1 MEHGSGTRAEGK
13 WAPLSFASVYARHRS
28 GVYATALR
36 VLGRPCEAED
46 VTQEVF
52 VKFWRSPERFDPE
65 RGEIGAYLRMM
76 ARSRALDLARHEQAS
91 NRARDRLQAGA
102 GRDEVP
108 HEEHPPEALERDEQR
123 KLLHAALRRL
133 PVEQR
138 EALVLAYW
146 GGMSA
151 REVAEAAGVPFGT
164 ARSRMRLGLE
174 KLRERD
180 ELRDVELEAAGA

>member
-1 MEHGSGTRAEGK
+1 MELPAQDRGT
-13 WAPLSFASVYARHRS
+13 PTFASVYAAHRP

-36 VLGRPCEAED
+36 VLGRPSEAED

-52 VKFWRSPERFDPE
+52 VRFWRSPERFDPD
-65 RGEIGAYLRMM
+65 RGEIGSYLRLM
-76 ARSRALDLARHEQAS
+76 ARSRSLDLLRHEQADG
-91 NRARDRLQAGA
+91 RAQDRLRPVSP
-102 GRDEVP
+102 RDEGP
-108 HEEHPPEALERDEQR
+108 RHEAPAAAAGPRGPGSVLRD
-123 KLLHAALRRL
+123 ALRRL

-151 REVAEAAGVPFGT
+151 REVAAAAKVPFGT

-174 KLRERD
+174 KLRSD
-180 ELRDVELEAAGA
+180 AAVAGA

>member
-1 MEHGSGTRAEGK
+1 MGPSTQEPGT
-13 WAPLSFASVYARHRS
+13 PTFASVYARHRS

-36 VLGRPCEAED
+36 VLGRPAEAED

-52 VKFWRSPERFDPE
+52 VRYWRSPERFDPS
-65 RGEIGAYLRMM
+65 RGEVGSYLRMM
-76 ARSRALDLARHEQAS
+76 ARSRALDLLRHEQADG
-91 NRARDRLQAGA
+91 RAQERLKAVSP
-102 GRDEVP
+102 RDEVP
-108 HEEHPPEALERDEQR
+108 VHESPSSVAEHQEQRSMLREALR
-123 KLLHAALRRL
+123 KL

-151 REVAEAAGVPFGT
+151 REVAAAAKVPFGT

-174 KLRERD
+174 KLRAD
-180 ELRDVELEAAGA
+180 AAVADA

>member
-1 MEHGSGTRAEGK
+1 MKHGSATNPEGK
-13 WAPLSFASVYARHRS
+13 WAPLSFAAVHARHRA

-52 VKFWRSPERFDPE
+52 VKFWRSPERFDSA
-65 RGEIGAYLRMM
+65 RGEIGSYLRMM
-76 ARSRALDLARHEQAS
+76 ARSRALDLLRHEQATT
-91 NRARDRLQAGA
+91 RARDRLQAVS
-102 GRDEVP
+102 GRDEAP
-108 HEEHPPEALERDEQR
+108 HDERPPEILERDEEPAVVREAMR
-123 KLLHAALRRL
+123 KL

-151 REVAEAAGVPFGT
+151 REVAATAGVPFGT

-174 KLRERD
+174 KLRS
-180 ELRDVELEAAGA
+180 GADIA

>member
-1 MEHGSGTRAEGK
+1 MDHGSGTSAEGK

-76 ARSRALDLARHEQAS
+76 ARSRALDLMRHEQAS
-91 NRARDRLQAGA
+91 TRARDRLQAVA
-102 GRDEVP
+102 GRDEVS
-108 HEEHPPEALERDEQR
+108 HDEHPPEALERDEQR

-146 GGMSA
+146 GGLTADQIAA
-151 REVAEAAGVPFGT
+151 RAGVPLGTAKSRIRLGLARLRSELQPLHAGAEAA
-164 ARSRMRLGLE
+164 
-174 KLRERD
+174 
-180 ELRDVELEAAGA
+180 

>member
-1 MEHGSGTRAEGK
+1 MGAGLATSETVSNATPAFTE
-13 WAPLSFASVYARHRS
+13 VYAQHRP

-36 VLGRPCEAED
+36 VLGRPAEAED
-46 VTQEVF
+46 VVQEVF
-52 VKFWRSPERFDPE
+52 VKFWRSPDRFDPR
-65 RGEIGAYLRMM
+65 RGEVGPYLRLM
-76 ARSRALDLARHEQAS
+76 ARSRALDLLRHEQADG
-91 NRARDRLQAGA
+91 RACDRLKAVS

-108 HEEHPPEALERDEQR
+108 HTERPPERAERDEQR
-123 KLLHAALRRL
+123 AVLREALRKL

-151 REVAEAAGVPFGT
+151 REVAAAAGVPFGT

-174 KLRERD
+174 KLRDD
-180 ELRDVELEAAGA
+180 ELVADA

>member
-1 MEHGSGTRAEGK
+1 MGPSTQEPGTAT
-13 WAPLSFASVYARHRS
+13 FASVYARHRP

-36 VLGRPCEAED
+36 VLGRPAEAED

-52 VKFWRSPERFDPE
+52 VRYWRSPERFDPS
-65 RGEIGAYLRMM
+65 RGEVGSYLRMM
-76 ARSRALDLARHEQAS
+76 ARSRALDLLRHEQADG
-91 NRARDRLQAGA
+91 RAQERLKAVSP
-102 GRDEVP
+102 RDEVP
-108 HEEHPPEALERDEQR
+108 VHDSPSSVAEHQEQRSMLREALR
-123 KLLHAALRRL
+123 KL

-151 REVAEAAGVPFGT
+151 REVAAAAKVPFGT

-174 KLRERD
+174 KLRAD
-180 ELRDVELEAAGA
+180 AAVADA

>member
-1 MEHGSGTRAEGK
+1 ME
-13 WAPLSFASVYARHRS
+13 APTQDPGAVSFASLYASHRP

-46 VTQEVF
+46 VTQEGY
-52 VKFWRSPERFDPE
+52 VKIWRSPERFDPR
-65 RGEIGAYLRMM
+65 RGEVGPYLRLM
-76 ARSRALDLARHEQAS
+76 ARSRALDLLRHEQADG
-91 NRARDRLQAGA
+91 RARDRLRAVS

-108 HEEHPPEALERDEQR
+108 VHESPSSVAEHREQR
-123 KLLHAALRRL
+123 GVLREALRRL
-133 PVEQR
+133 PTEQR

-151 REVAEAAGVPFGT
+151 REVAAAARVPFGT

-174 KLRERD
+174 KLRAD
-180 ELRDVELEAAGA
+180 AAVADA

>member
-1 MEHGSGTRAEGK
+1 
-13 WAPLSFASVYARHRS
+13 VYARNRA

-52 VKFWRSPERFDPE
+52 VKFWRSPERFDPS
-65 RGEIGAYLRMM
+65 RGEVGPYLRLM
-76 ARSRALDLARHEQAS
+76 ARSRALDLLRHEQAS
-91 NRARDRLQAGA
+91 ARARDRLQAVS

-108 HEEHPPEALERDEQR
+108 HEERPPEALESGERR
-123 KLLHAALRRL
+123 TLLHAALRRL

-151 REVAEAAGVPFGT
+151 REVAEAAAVPFGT

-174 KLRERD
+174 KLRADGEAQAA
-180 ELRDVELEAAGA
+180 EAAGA

>member
-1 MEHGSGTRAEGK
+1 MGAVPATPVPDPAT
-13 WAPLSFASVYARHRS
+13 PSFAEVYARNRP

-36 VLGRPCEAED
+36 VLGRPAEAED

-52 VKFWRSPERFDPE
+52 VKFWRSPERFDPR
-65 RGEIGAYLRMM
+65 RGEVGPYLRLM
-76 ARSRALDLARHEQAS
+76 ARSRALDLLRHEQADG
-91 NRARDRLQAGA
+91 RAQDRLKAVS

-108 HEEHPPEALERDEQR
+108 MHESPPSVAEHREQR
-123 KLLHAALRRL
+123 SRLREALRRL

-151 REVAEAAGVPFGT
+151 REVAAAARVPFGT

-174 KLRERD
+174 KLRAD
-180 ELRDVELEAAGA
+180 AAVADA